1 MSVTFCVSKF
11 DTLSVLRERQSQN
24 ISLMFVTFSV
34 FRFSMPSIVVKY
46 SQPRNHPWQLVGRAL
61 ANEASKTTFV
71 MIFVL

>member
-1 MSVTFCVSKF
+1 M
-11 DTLSVLRERQSQN
+11 
-24 ISLMFVTFSV
+24 SLMFVTFSV

-61 ANEASKTTFV
+61 ANEASKITFV